1 MLSDS
6 RGAARRVTSAISVE
20 PFDWGARMMV
30 HPPQPQFVEPE
41 ALPPL
46 AEPEPEPEP
55 EPEAEPEPRIST
67 AEIERDAF
75 MKGYANGERAGA
87 EAAAR
92 RGEAMLRR
100 LAQTLDDLATL
111 RSEMIRKTERQ
122 LVDLALAMTRRIL
135 HREVTLDRELLVTM
149 ARVAIDRLG
158 ERSSATIRLHPDDF
172 AAVLAGRD
180 GANDPGLNVIAD
192 PHVSHGGCRV
202 ESDFGIIDVGVE
214 AQLAELATALLGD
227 EPVAVPVAAMHAMER
242 EIDS

>member
-1 MLSDS
+1 MLFDS
-6 RGAARRVTSAISVE
+6 RAAARRVTSSISVE
-20 PFDWGARMMV
+20 PFDWGARMAV
-30 HPPQPQFVEPE
+30 VPPPIEDVVPEP
-41 ALPPL
+41 LPL
-46 AEPEPEPEP
+46 APPEHELEPEPEPV
-55 EPEAEPEPRIST
+55 APRVST
-67 AEIERDAF
+67 AEIEREAF

-87 EAAAR
+87 EAAAK

-111 RSEMIRKTERQ
+111 RGEMIRKTERQ

-180 GANDPGLNVIAD
+180 GAADPGLNVVAD
-192 PHVSHGGCRV
+192 PNVSHGGCRV
-202 ESDFGIIDVGVE
+202 ESDFGIIDVGVD